1 MKSIG
6 RSVHMA
12 MGAIFLVTFM
22 TGAFSVWA
30 SARGSAALDA
40 VSKATGI
47 LRTHADADMMHD
59 AIRSDVLSVLQADVD
74 PSIDID
80 KTIADL
86 NDHAALF
93 LRNAELDRQYSAEP
107 RVSQAAI
114 AIEADLK
121 AYVAK
126 AKETAALAKSDG
138 AAARAQFPA
147 FMIVFE
153 KLETGMAD
161 ISDRIEAHVADVK
174 AKSAAQARLAI
185 YANVVSLVVIL
196 LLLGAV
202 TVASRRKLIVPI
214 SELVGAVQTMAK
226 GDLSIE
232 IPHAARED
240 ELGML
245 AHATEDFRNQLQL
258 AEAEKAQ
265 QAEQQAEMLVATIGE
280 GLSRLAA
287 GDLATPV
294 TADLTGRFVKL
305 KDDFNSAQQAL
316 QQVILQVASGAGSI
330 NVGVAEIRQA
340 STDLAHRTEMQTAR
354 IEKTAIHVAE
364 VTQTV
369 SETATAAAHA
379 NETVAVVR
387 SDAERSGDVVR
398 TAIEAMDGIARH
410 SREISEIIGLID
422 GISFQTN
429 LLALN
434 ASVEAARAG
443 EAGKGFAVVASEVR
457 ALAQRSADAA
467 QQVKARVTA
476 AGDQVE
482 LGVNLVKETGDV
494 LERIIGRIADVG
506 GLIQTIASSSEAQ
519 SAQLNDINA
528 AVGDMEKVTQQ
539 NAAMVEEAN
548 AATLSLARET
558 DHLADLVGRF
568 ETGTAGSPARAM
580 RRAA

>member
-12 MGAIFLVTFM
+12 MGAIFLVASI
-22 TGAFSVWA
+22 TGLFSIWA
-30 SARGSAALDA
+30 STRGSAALEA
-40 VSKATGI
+40 VSNATGI

-59 AIRSDVLSVLQADVD
+59 AIRSDLLSVLQADVD

-80 KTIADL
+80 KNISDL

-93 LRNAELDRQYSAEP
+93 LRNAEIDRQYTGDPKVA
-107 RVSQAAI
+107 QAAV

-121 AYVAK
+121 NYVAK
-126 AKETAALAKSDG
+126 AKEAAQLAKTDG
-138 AAARAQFPA
+138 VAARAQFPA
-147 FMIVFE
+147 FMVTFE
-153 KLETGMAD
+153 KLETGMAG

-185 YANVVSLVVIL
+185 YANIVSLVIIMI
-196 LLLGAV
+196 LLGAI
-202 TVASRRKLIVPI
+202 TIASRRKLIAPI
-214 SELVGAVQTMAK
+214 SELAGAVQSMAK
-226 GDLSIE
+226 GDLAID
-232 IPHAARED
+232 IPYAERED

-245 AHATEDFRNQLQL
+245 AHATEDFRNQLKI
-258 AEAEKAQ
+258 ADASKAQ
-265 QAEQQAEMLVATIGE
+265 QAEQQAQMLVSTIGE
-280 GLSRLAA
+280 GLARLAG

-294 TADLTGRFVKL
+294 TAHLTGPFAKL

-316 QQVILQVASGAGSI
+316 QQTILQVASGAGSI

-379 NETVAVVR
+379 NETVSIVR
-387 SDAERSGDVVR
+387 GDAERSGDVVR
-398 TAIEAMDGIARH
+398 HAIEAMDGIARH

-476 AGDQVE
+476 AGDQVDV
-482 LGVNLVKETGDV
+482 GVGLVKETGDV
-494 LERIIGRIADVG
+494 LERIIGRIAEIG
-506 GLIQTIASSSEAQ
+506 GLVQTIASSSEAQ
-519 SAQLNDINA
+519 SNQLNDINA
-528 AVGDMEKVTQQ
+528 AVSDMEKVTQQ

-568 ETGTAGSPARAM
+568 ETGTPKERSVTARL
-580 RRAA
+580 AA

>member
-6 RSVHMA
+6 RSVHMV
-12 MGAIFLVTFM
+12 MGAIFLVAFV
-22 TGAFSVWA
+22 TGAFSIWA
-30 SARGSAALDA
+30 SARGSAALEA

-47 LRTHADADMMHD
+47 LRSHADADMMHD

-80 KTIADL
+80 KTISDL
-86 NDHAALF
+86 DDHAALF
-93 LRNAELDRQYSAEP
+93 LRNAELDRQYSADP
-107 RVSQAAI
+107 KVAQAAI

-126 AKETAALAKSDG
+126 AKETAALAKSD
-138 AAARAQFPA
+138 AVAARAQFPT
-147 FMIVFE
+147 FIVVFE

-161 ISDRIEAHVADVK
+161 ISDKIEAHVAEVK
-174 AKSAAQARLAI
+174 AESAAQARLAI
-185 YANVVSLVVIL
+185 YANVVSLVIIL
-196 LLLGAV
+196 MLLGAV
-202 TVASRRKLIVPI
+202 TIASRRKLIVPI

-226 GDLSIE
+226 GDLRIE
-232 IPHAARED
+232 IPHVARED

-245 AHATEDFRNQLQL
+245 AHATEEFRTQLQL

-265 QAEQQAEMLVATIGE
+265 QAEQQAAMLVATIGE

-294 TADLTGRFVKL
+294 TADLTGRFAKL
-305 KDDFNSAQQAL
+305 KDDFNSAQRAL

-340 STDLAHRTEMQTAR
+340 STDLAHRTEMQTSR

-379 NETVAVVR
+379 NETVSVVR
-387 SDAERSGDVVR
+387 DDAERSGDVVR
-398 TAIEAMDGIARH
+398 HAIEAMDGIARH

-482 LGVNLVKETGDV
+482 LGVTLVKETGDV

-558 DHLADLVGRF
+558 DQLSALVGRF
-568 ETGTAGSPARAM
+568 ETGTAGSHIVTM

>member
-12 MGAIFLVTFM
+12 MAAIFLVTFL
-22 TGAFSVWA
+22 TGAFSIWA
-30 SARGSAALDA
+30 STQGSAALDA

-47 LRTHADADMMHD
+47 LRSHADADMMHD

-74 PSIDID
+74 PSIDVD

-93 LRNAELDRQYSAEP
+93 LRNAKLDRQYSADP
-107 RVSQAAI
+107 KVAQAAV
-114 AIEADLK
+114 AIEADLN

-147 FMIVFE
+147 FMVVFE
-153 KLETGMAD
+153 KLEAGMAD

-174 AKSAAQARLAI
+174 ARSASQAQLAI
-185 YANVVSLVVIL
+185 YANIGSLLVIL

-214 SELVGAVQTMAK
+214 SELANAVQNMAK

-245 AHATEDFRNQLQL
+245 AHATEDFRNQLKV
-258 AEAEKAQ
+258 ADATKAQ
-265 QAEQQAEMLVATIGE
+265 QAEEQAEMLVSTIGE

-294 TADLTGRFVKL
+294 TAHLAGPFAKL
-305 KDDFNSAQQAL
+305 KEDFNSAQQAL
-316 QQVILQVASGAGSI
+316 QQTILQVASGAGSI
-330 NVGVAEIRQA
+330 NVGVAEIQQA

-354 IEKTAIHVAE
+354 IEKAATNIAE

-369 SETATAAAHA
+369 SQTATAAAHA
-379 NETVAVVR
+379 NETVSAVR
-387 SDAERSGDVVR
+387 GDAERSGEVVR
-398 TAIEAMDGIARH
+398 HAVDAMDGIARH

-482 LGVNLVKETGDV
+482 LGVNLVRETGDV

-519 SAQLNDINA
+519 SAQLNDINT
-528 AVGDMEKVTQQ
+528 AVSDMEKVTQQ

-548 AATLSLARET
+548 AATLSLARES
-558 DHLADLVGRF
+558 DHLAALVGRF
-568 ETGTAGSPARAM
+568 ETGTSSTPIVPM

>member
-1 MKSIG
+1 
-6 RSVHMA
+6 MA
-12 MGAIFLVTFM
+12 MGAIFLVAFM
-22 TGAFSVWA
+22 TGAFSIWA

-47 LRTHADADMMHD
+47 LRSHADADMMHD

-86 NDHAALF
+86 NDHAALL

-107 RVSQAAI
+107 KVAQAAI
-114 AIEADLK
+114 AIEGDLN

-126 AKETAALAKSDG
+126 AKETALLAKSDG

-147 FMIVFE
+147 FMTVFE

-174 AKSAAQARLAI
+174 AQSAAQAHLAM
-185 YANVVSLVVIL
+185 YANIASLVVIL
-196 LLLGAV
+196 LLLSAV

-214 SELVGAVQTMAK
+214 SELADAVQSMAK
-226 GDLSIE
+226 GDLSID

-245 AHATEDFRNQLQL
+245 AHATEDFRNQLKI
-258 AEAEKAQ
+258 ANAPKPQ
-265 QAEQQAEMLVATIGE
+265 QAEEQAAMLVATIGE

-294 TADLTGRFVKL
+294 TAHLTGPFAKL
-305 KDDFNSAQQAL
+305 KDDFNSAQRAL
-316 QQVILQVASGAGSI
+316 QQTVLQVASGAGSI

-354 IEKTAIHVAE
+354 IEKAAMNIAD

-379 NETVAVVR
+379 NETVSVVR
-387 SDAERSGDVVR
+387 GDAERSGDVVR
-398 TAIEAMDGIARH
+398 HAIEAMDGIARH

-429 LLALN
+429 QLALN

-482 LGVNLVKETGDV
+482 LGVTLVKETGDV
-494 LERIIGRIADVG
+494 LESIIGRIADVG
-506 GLIQTIASSSEAQ
+506 GLIQTIASSSEEQ
-519 SAQLNDINA
+519 SAQLKDINA

-558 DHLADLVGRF
+558 DQLAELVGRF
-568 ETGTAGSPARAM
+568 ETGADGGHIVTM